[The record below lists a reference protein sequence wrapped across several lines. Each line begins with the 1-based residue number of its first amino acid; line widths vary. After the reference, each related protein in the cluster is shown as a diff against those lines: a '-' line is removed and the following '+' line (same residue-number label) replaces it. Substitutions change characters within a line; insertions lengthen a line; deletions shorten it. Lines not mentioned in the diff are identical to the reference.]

1 MNPSGEKG
9 VENSSVPPFAS
20 GQPSIRF
27 PALSFSHGL
36 INVIHSLDA
45 LSQTNKLGLKRGYH
59 KDLILV
65 DSAGD
70 QFQVMGARRIRTL
83 PFRLTFGD
91 FLEFLG
97 ANPRLQVELIFRPGS
112 SRITVDELK
121 NLILGSFKREKY
133 YWEEMTDF
141 EEFRRSIESADSVQE
156 IFDAFSEFN
165 KA

>member
-1 MNPSGEKG
+1 M
-9 VENSSVPPFAS
+9 
-20 GQPSIRF
+20 RF

-70 QFQVMGARRIRTL
+70 QFHVVGARKIRTL
-83 PFRLTFGD
+83 PFKLTFRD

-112 SRITVDELK
+112 SRITVEELK
-121 NLILGSFKREKY
+121 KLILGSFKREKY

-141 EEFRRSIESADSVQE
+141 EEFRNRIESATSVEQ
-156 IFDAFSEFN
+156 IFGAFKEFN